1 MNNDQQHNSTEDKIK
16 IWLEEYKALTADIQ
30 SRVVLQQTLMNYL
43 LLVVSASAV
52 IFSGLLK
59 DELYNEYRDG
69 LQIFLLF
76 LPMLFSFFV
85 WRHANHDLNII
96 DKASYIN
103 KVIRPNLVVLTG
115 DANLIGWDRYLENK
129 RQERRKYGILM
140 LLSGEHSFHILFSFI
155 ALVAGIIAFVDGPG
169 GMRLFKTL
177 QEFFVFTLVDLML
190 LADILLF
197 IFTIKLKIRIGYAYS
212 TIVNESRDIWC

>member
-1 MNNDQQHNSTEDKIK
+1 MNNFQQNNSTEDIIK
-16 IWLEEYKALTADIQ
+16 IWLEEYKALTSDIQ

-43 LLVVSASAV
+43 LLVVSASAIIISSV
-52 IFSGLLK
+52 LK
-59 DELYNEYRDG
+59 EKTFYEYREG
-69 LQIFLLF
+69 LQIFLMF

-103 KVIRPNLVVLTG
+103 KVIRPNLVILTG

-129 RQERRKYGILM
+129 RQERRKYGLLI

-155 ALVAGIIAFVDGPG
+155 SLVAAIIAFVNGPG
-169 GMRLFKTL
+169 EMRLFTTP
-177 QEFFVFTLVDLML
+177 QEFFIFSLVDLML
-190 LADILLF
+190 AADIILF
-197 IFTIKLKIRIGYAYS
+197 IFTINMKIKIGYAYS
-212 TIVNESRDIWC
+212 TIVNESSDVWC